1 MKRNCC
7 SWIRGPLDIFKAGE
21 EFGLGA
27 HLAARIIKLFDGIIQ
42 VSSKN
47 NKITVEIILPRY
59 IKQLN
64 DTYCDSL

>member
-1 MKRNCC
+1 VGGQR
-7 SWIRGPLDIFKAGE
+7 DIFKAGE

-59 IKQLN
+59 IK
-64 DTYCDSL
+64 